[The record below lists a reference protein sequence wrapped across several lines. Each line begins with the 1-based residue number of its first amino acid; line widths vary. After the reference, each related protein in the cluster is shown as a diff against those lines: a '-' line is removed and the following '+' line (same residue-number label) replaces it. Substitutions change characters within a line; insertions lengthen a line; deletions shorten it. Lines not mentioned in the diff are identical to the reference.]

1 MSLRHSLCLLSLGLG
16 LLLSVPAAADPK
28 AVLAESFSKAFSRGS
43 FRAEVTTQ
51 VSGKPYATRMD
62 VQWPNRFHMK
72 TPDTEMII
80 LPGATWMNAG
90 GQWMNMPM
98 DMSQMIDGFSKQ
110 SIDQGL
116 ASIEQVTEV
125 GTAEVNGCSSTL
137 YSYTSSGKFMG
148 VESDSNA
155 EVAICSNTGYPV
167 RLISRDR
174 SGNEQATVLYDFEAD
189 IDIQAPR

>member
-1 MSLRHSLCLLSLGLG
+1 MSLRHLFCSAALGMG
-16 LLLSVPAAADPK
+16 LLASLPAAADPK
-28 AVLAESFSKAFSRGS
+28 AIVAESFSKAFARGS
-43 FRAEVTTQ
+43 FRAEVSTQ
-51 VSGKPYATRMD
+51 VSGKPYRTQMD

-98 DMSQMIDGFSKQ
+98 DMSKLIDGFSQQ

-116 ASIEQVTEV
+116 ASIDEV
-125 GTAEVNGCSSTL
+125 SELGTADVNGCSSTL
-137 YSYTSSGKFMG
+137 YSYSSRGKFMG
-148 VESDSNA
+148 VEGDSQA
-155 EVAICSNTGYPV
+155 EVAICSDTGYPV

-174 SGNEQATVLYDFEAD
+174 AGKEQATVHYDFEAA